1 MTHNGELK
9 EFHASVLCAPA
20 EVSHCGRMNVRPLV
34 EYVSRRKCAEWIPQ
48 SCLCVCVSVGFNE
61 GFTAAASRR
70 PTETQPS
77 QLQGVALLLGPKL
90 RPNTQQFER
99 GKKKINFVF

>member
-1 MTHNGELK
+1 MDSTVV
-9 EFHASVLCAPA
+9 FV
-20 EVSHCGRMNVRPLV
+20 
-34 EYVSRRKCAEWIPQ
+34 
-48 SCLCVCVSVGFNE
+48 CVCASVGFNE

-70 PTETQPS
+70 LTETQPS

-90 RPNTQQFER
+90 RPNTQQFEG